1 MGIWGELGIEATKD
15 KELITKAYRDRL
27 VKVNPEVD
35 SQGFMKLRN
44 AYEEAMKYADTIEEE
59 DNTPIGKCVTSENY
73 FQAYKFMGINMEY
86 VKIIM
91 NADSPM
97 KAKML

>member
-59 DNTPIGKCVTSENY
+59 DNTPIGKWIKKIEANYMNYPKRIDENSWKELLEDEIGR
-73 FQAYKFMGINMEY
+73 AH
-86 VKIIM
+86 V
-91 NADSPM
+91 
-97 KAKML
+97 